1 MKLLEIDTTPSWDI
15 FNVHARYGD
24 EGYLKSS
31 CDTEDKAVERLKLF
45 STWVQYRKSI
55 LELRYKGEVLARS
68 VKGVFEDYRTY

>member
-1 MKLLEIDTTPSWDI
+1 MKLLEIDNTPSWDI
-15 FNVHARYGD
+15 LNVHPRYGD

-31 CDTEDKAVERLKLF
+31 CDSEDKAIERLKLF
-45 STWVQYRKSI
+45 STWTQNRQSV